1 MRRIFE
7 WKRNRYVFSNKS
19 KNEEKTTV
27 TKIRNFFLGMIIL
40 FTPVILKAL
49 SSISFQASYWI
60 GLMLRVIIFIPLLVV
75 VVLII
80 RNIIMFSIE
89 LIENII
95 YKNISFILFIILIA
109 HIIAVVLFIYAANY
123 FKVIS
128 YVEDTV
134 ASCNH
139 SYSTI
144 EGKIIGVKT
153 KYDTL
158 SKKLTV
164 CGAVFTIQNESGERK
179 TITFNDTNLY
189 GVVGMGDYC
198 IMEYLPHSMLGMDL
212 KIKEKHKWSSKI
224 DEFLHEELPQD

>member
-1 MRRIFE
+1 MRRIFQ
-7 WKRNRYVFSNKS
+7 WKRNKYTFPNKS
-19 KNEEKTTV
+19 GNGEKSTV
-27 TKIRNFFLGMIIL
+27 TKVKEFFLGIIIL
-40 FTPVILKAL
+40 FIFVIIKTLPL
-49 SSISFQASYWI
+49 ISFQVSYWI
-60 GLMLRVIIFIPLLVV
+60 GLMLRLIIFIPLLI
-75 VVLII
+75 LIFFII
-80 RNIIMFSIE
+80 RNIIMFSRDIIE
-89 LIENII
+89 DII
-95 YKNISFILFIILIA
+95 HKNGSFILFIILVA

-123 FKVIS
+123 FKVIP

-153 KYDTL
+153 KYDIL

-179 TITFNDTNLY
+179 TITFNDVNLY

-198 IMEYLPHSMLGMDL
+198 RMEYLPHSMLGMDF
-212 KIKEKHKWSSKI
+212 KIDEKHMWSSKV
-224 DEFLHEELPQD
+224 DEFLHEELPKD